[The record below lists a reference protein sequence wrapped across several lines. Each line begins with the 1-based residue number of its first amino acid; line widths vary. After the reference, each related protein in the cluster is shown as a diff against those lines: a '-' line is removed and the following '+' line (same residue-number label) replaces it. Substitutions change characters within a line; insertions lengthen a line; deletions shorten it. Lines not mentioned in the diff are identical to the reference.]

1 MKKFKGFAIDQFS
14 INQNVLLIS
23 NETIFKNLLG
33 NVKIKKRISLVIML
47 KISELSNQWTNITKK
62 YISEKLRAIILFHEN
77 R

>member
-23 NETIFKNLLG
+23 TETIFKNLLG

-47 KISELSNQWTNITKK
+47 KISELINQWTNITKK
-62 YISEKLRAIILFHEN
+62 NISEKLRAIILFHEN

>member
-23 NETIFKNLLG
+23 TKTIFKNLLG

-47 KISELSNQWTNITKK
+47 KISELSNQWTKITKK
-62 YISEKLRAIILFHEN
+62 IYIWETKSNNIISWE
-77 R
+77 

>member
-62 YISEKLRAIILFHEN
+62 NISEKLRAIILFHEN

>member
-33 NVKIKKRISLVIML
+33 NVKIKKRISLVTML

-62 YISEKLRAIILFHEN
+62 NISEKLRAIILFHEN

>member
-23 NETIFKNLLG
+23 TETIFKNLLG

-47 KISELSNQWTNITKK
+47 KISELSNQWTNIPKKK
-62 YISEKLRAIILFHEN
+62 YIWETKSNNIISWE
-77 R
+77 

>member
-23 NETIFKNLLG
+23 TETIFKNLLG

-62 YISEKLRAIILFHEN
+62 NISEKLRAIILFHEN

>member
-62 YISEKLRAIILFHEN
+62 NISEKLRAIVLFHEN

>member
-23 NETIFKNLLG
+23 TETIFKNLLG

-62 YISEKLRAIILFHEN
+62 KYIWEAKSNNIISWE
-77 R
+77 

>member
-33 NVKIKKRISLVIML
+33 NVKIKKKDISLVIML

-62 YISEKLRAIILFHEN
+62 KYIWETKSNNIISWE
-77 R
+77 